1 MKKYVVWIRPKDVA
15 MRKYF
20 KLANGKDFGLVEK
33 IEHGE
38 RLNRKQANRLLDEFS
53 KAKIKFGD
61 MVFDKQRIRPKE
73 FKAAA

>member
-15 MRKYF
+15 VRKYF

-33 IEHGE
+33 KEQGE

-53 KAKIKFGD
+53 KATTRFGD

-73 FKAAA
+73 FKNAA